1 MGMRW
6 YVARRLMW
14 TGVVAFIVVS
24 VTWLLIRL
32 APDAEVVQ
40 AGQQAA
46 IRGMNATQA
55 EERIRQ
61 LEGLDQP
68 LWQQYI
74 DYVVNVFTLNWGWA
88 DSRAQ
93 PVTEALVS
101 GLYYTAQYSIPWTI
115 GTVLFGTVA
124 GLYSAANQYTWKD
137 NAVTLVSFFGLS
149 IPNFWFAIML
159 LLIFGVTLG
168 WFPIVFDPNVPVFSW
183 ENAEQLVL
191 PTFVLIT
198 GSVAQIHRVSRNE
211 AAEYLNT
218 DFVKTARAKGA
229 DSQRILSRHILR
241 PAAVPMSTTYVATL
255 LALFYGSSVV
265 VEVIFS
271 IPGLG
276 RVTYDAIIAQDT
288 SLVLGGFF
296 VFTIIA
302 VIGNLI
308 QDLVYTILDPRI
320 DFSDR

>member
-1 MGMRW
+1 
-6 YVARRLMW
+6 MW
-14 TGVVAFIVVS
+14 TGVVAFVVVS
-24 VTWLLIRL
+24 VTWALVRL
-32 APDAEVVQ
+32 SPNAEVVQ

-46 IRGMNATQA
+46 IQGMNATQA
-55 EERIRQ
+55 EQRVQE
-61 LEGLDQP
+61 LEGLNEP
-68 LWQQYI
+68 IWEQYVN
-74 DYVVNVFTLNWGWA
+74 YVVDVFTLNWGWA

-93 PVTEALVS
+93 PVTEALLS
-101 GLYYTAQYSIPWTI
+101 GLYYTAQYSVPWTI
-115 GTVLFGTVA
+115 GTIVLGTVA

-137 NAVTLVSFFGLS
+137 NLVTLVSFFGLS

-159 LLIFGVTLG
+159 LLIFGVVLG
-168 WFPIVFDPNVPVFSW
+168 WVPIVFDPSVPVFSW
-183 ENAEQLVL
+183 ANVKQLIL

-229 DSQRILSRHILR
+229 GGRRILSRHILR
-241 PAAVPMSTTYVATL
+241 PAAVPMSTTYVGTL

-265 VEVIFS
+265 VEVVFS

-288 SLVLGGFF
+288 SLVLGSFF
-296 VFTIIA
+296 VFTFIG

-308 QDLVYTILDPRI
+308 QDLVYTVLDPRI